1 MYARLPWH
9 DATVEQIVG
18 LADSE
23 RLPSAVALSCD
34 EGWGGES
41 LLARC
46 AAELLGITSGLPHT
60 KWLIRIFAGC
70 ARMALSSKSMRSES

>member
-1 MYARLPWH
+1 MYAQLPWH
-9 DATVEQIVG
+9 NATVEQIVG
-18 LADSE
+18 LASSE
-23 RLPSAVALSCD
+23 RLPSAIALSCD

-46 AAELLGITSGLPHT
+46 AAELLGITSGLPPYEVAHPD
-60 KWLIRIFAGC
+60 FAGC